1 MKKYILRCSEVVHY
15 ALEVEAESEEQAK
28 EMLFNGEVDFSY
40 DNITEGYDFDCFD
53 VEEVKQ

>member
-15 ALEVEAESEEQAK
+15 ALEVEAKSEEEAK

-40 DNITEGYDFDCFD
+40 DNITDGYDFDCFD
-53 VEEVKQ
+53 VEEVE